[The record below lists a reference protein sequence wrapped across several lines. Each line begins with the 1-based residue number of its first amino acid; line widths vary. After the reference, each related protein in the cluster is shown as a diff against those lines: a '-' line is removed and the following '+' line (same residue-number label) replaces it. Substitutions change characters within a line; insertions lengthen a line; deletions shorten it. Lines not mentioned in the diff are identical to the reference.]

1 MTQLCPHWE
10 ACRKKRVR
18 LGKGMCVDPALM
30 EPGTACGNNCGKF
43 PCVAVKAG
51 RPEELSAR
59 ALFAMSQG
67 DDVPTMEG
75 MAITNEGAPETP
87 N

>member
-1 MTQLCPHWE
+1 MTQLCPHWA
-10 ACRKKRVR
+10 ACRKKRIR
-18 LGKGMCVDPALM
+18 TGKIASIDHKLVK
-30 EPGTACGNNCGKF
+30 PGTACGNNCGKF

-59 ALFAMSQG
+59 ALFKG
-67 DDVPTMEG
+67 DDVPSMEG
-75 MAITNEGAPETP
+75 MAITTDGAPETP